1 MAEAK
6 ERLAFWQKAK
16 AQMETDLA
24 DLLTTNAE
32 CLEKLLDQPQDQNL
46 RAEVEQRDADIAE
59 MRRKMADADKLIAHY
74 EAQMVKSA
82 GPKPRAGAEGTPP
95 PANVRTAAPENPPEE
110 PLSKKRQWF

>member
-16 AQMETDLA
+16 AQMETDLM

-46 RAEVEQRDADIAE
+46 RAEVEQRDGEITE
-59 MRRKMADADKLIAHY
+59 LRRKMADADKLILHY
-74 EAQMVKSA
+74 EAQMAKL
-82 GPKPRAGAEGTPP
+82 GNPRQKAAVVDTPP
-95 PANVRTAAPENPPEE
+95 PASVRTAAPENPPEE

>member
-1 MAEAK
+1 MTEAK

-46 RAEVEQRDADIAE
+46 RAEVEQRDAEITE
-59 MRRKMADADKLIAHY
+59 LRRKMADADKLILHY
-74 EAQMVKSA
+74 EAQMAKS
-82 GPKPRAGAEGTPP
+82 GNPKQKAGADDTRP
-95 PANVRTAAPENPPEE
+95 PANARTAAPENPSEDQP
-110 PLSKKRQWF
+110 SKKRQWF

>member
-1 MAEAK
+1 MTEAK

-46 RAEVEQRDADIAE
+46 RAEVEQRDAEITE
-59 MRRKMADADKLIAHY
+59 LRRKMADADKLILHY
-74 EAQMVKSA
+74 EAQMAKS
-82 GPKPRAGAEGTPP
+82 GNPKPRAGADGTPP
-95 PANVRTAAPENPPEE
+95 PASVRTAAPENPSEDQP
-110 PLSKKRQWF
+110 SKKRQWF